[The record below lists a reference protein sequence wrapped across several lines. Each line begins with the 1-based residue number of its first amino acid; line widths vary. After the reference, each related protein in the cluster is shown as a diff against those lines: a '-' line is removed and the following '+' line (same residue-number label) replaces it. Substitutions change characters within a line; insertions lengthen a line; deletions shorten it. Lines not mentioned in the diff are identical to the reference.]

1 MLLNITT
8 LNNIVYEIIEQK
20 KNNKDTKQTKSNT
33 EDEDIWGEA
42 KRK

>member
-20 KNNKDTKQTKSNT
+20 QNKKTKIQTEQMQTKSNT
-33 EDEDIWGEA
+33 EDEDT
-42 KRK
+42 